1 MFGPMR
7 KLKAVDDFFVKC
19 HGFVIKSTD
28 RVKYLG
34 VTIDKFLN
42 CDLIVGN
49 FINKVNT
56 RLKFLYRN
64 GSWLNTRS
72 RLTLSSALIQCYF
85 DYCCSSW
92 HSSLAKSLTK
102 KLQIMQNKVIRFILN
117 LGPRTRITCDIL
129 ESGNMLYTSDRVTQ
143 LQLNH
148 VFNIFN
154 GNAPNYLFALS
165 GNHFQ
170 RLKPLCLA

>member
-1 MFGPMR
+1 MFGPSR
-7 KLKAVDDFFVKC
+7 KLKAVDDFVIHC

-34 VTIDKFLN
+34 VTIDKFLK
-42 CDLIVGN
+42 CDLIVDN
-49 FINKVNT
+49 VINKVNT

-92 HSSLAKSLTK
+92 YSSLGKSMKK
-102 KLQIMQNKVIRFILN
+102 KLQIMQNKVIRFILD
-117 LGPRTRITCDIL
+117 LGPRSRITCDIL
-129 ESGNMLYTSDRVTQ
+129 EVCQHAFTHLTGSLSYASTMSLIFLMVMHP
-143 LQLNH
+143 LI
-148 VFNIFN
+148 FINI
-154 GNAPNYLFALS
+154 L
-165 GNHFQ
+165 
-170 RLKPLCLA
+170 